1 MKKKRAQRQLKFP
14 ALREFTKLEH
24 GGEQSLGKRKTARP
38 LAVKRPVHLVLRSSK
53 ATGKLSML
61 APAHHDLV
69 QSLIWKYAAKNQ
81 IKIHRFANAGN
92 HLHLLIQAK
101 TKAGFRAFLRT
112 ISGLIARLITGAVK
126 GRPAANTLQ
135 GNVATQAA
143 RFQTK
148 FWDHLAFTRVVSWG
162 KDFKKT
168 CDYVIQNV
176 MEACGLGSKRKQA
189 WITNA
194 ILIGFS

>member
-1 MKKKRAQRQLKFP
+1 MVAMKKKRVQSQLKFP
-14 ALREFTKLEH
+14 SFKEFTKLEH
-24 GGEQSLGKRKTARP
+24 GGAPSLGKRKTARP
-38 LAVKRPVHLVLRSSK
+38 LAVKRPLHLVLRSSK
-53 ATGKLSML
+53 ATGKHSLLHPS
-61 APAHHDLV
+61 HHTLV

-81 IKIHRFANAGN
+81 IKIYRFANAGN

-101 TKAGFRAFLRT
+101 TKVGFRRFLRT
-112 ISGLIARLITGAVK
+112 ISGLIARAVTGATK
-126 GRPAANTLQ
+126 ANAQ
-135 GNVATQAA
+135 G
-143 RFQTK
+143 K

-162 KDFKKT
+162 KDFKNA

-176 MEACGLGSKRKQA
+176 MESCGLGSKRKQA